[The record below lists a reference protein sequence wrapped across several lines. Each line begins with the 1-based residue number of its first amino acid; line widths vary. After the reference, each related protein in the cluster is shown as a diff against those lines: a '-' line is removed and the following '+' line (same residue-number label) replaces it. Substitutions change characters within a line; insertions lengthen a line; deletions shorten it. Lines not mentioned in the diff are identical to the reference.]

1 MDESGET
8 RRGGRYSRGS
18 SYRYAPR
25 GDHVKEKY
33 EKQGDDLVVL
43 TNRVYVTNL
52 SYHTTWQNLKD
63 HMRSAGE
70 VVYADVFS
78 DDKGRSKGCG
88 IVEFQTAEEALTAIN
103 TLNDSI
109 LDGRDIYIREDK
121 EDKNIKKYATEA
133 VSPIVLKVN
142 RSTLSNKSSNSYSN
156 NYTNSYSNSYTK
168 KSSDY
173 NDRKGRQIF
182 IKNLPYSSS
191 WQELR
196 DTFNEC
202 GNIIRTDILVG
213 PDGRSNGQGTILFE
227 SIDDAQKAIDTFN
240 DTEFMG
246 RVISVHEDKFA

>member
-8 RRGGRYSRGS
+8 RRGGRYRGS

-25 GDHVKEKY
+25 GDNQEREKY

-63 HMRSAGE
+63 HMRTAGE

-121 EDKNIKKYATEA
+121 EDKNIKKYSTEA
-133 VSPIVLKVN
+133 VSTSIVLKVN
-142 RSTLSNKSSNSYSN
+142 RSTLSTKSSN
-156 NYTNSYSNSYTK
+156 NYTK
-168 KSSDY
+168 KSTEHY
-173 NDRKGRQIF
+173 GDRKGRQIF
-182 IKNLPYSSS
+182 IRNLPYSSS
-191 WQELR
+191 WQELK
-196 DTFNEC
+196 DTFHEC
-202 GNIIRTDILVG
+202 GKIIRADILVG
-213 PDGRSNGQGTILFE
+213 PDGRSSGQGTILFE

>member
-1 MDESGET
+1 MDDSGET
-8 RRGGRYSRGS
+8 RRGRGRYRGS
-18 SYRYAPR
+18 SYRSAPR
-25 GDHVKEKY
+25 DDYEGEKY
-33 EKQGDDLVVL
+33 EKQDDLVVL
-43 TNRVYVTNL
+43 TNRDYVTNL

-103 TLNDSI
+103 TLNETL

-121 EDKNIKKYATEA
+121 EDKNIKKYATES
-133 VSPIVLKVN
+133 VSPSIVLKVN
-142 RSTLSNKSSNSYSN
+142 RSTLSSTK
-156 NYTNSYSNSYTK
+156 TSNSYTK
-168 KSSDY
+168 KSSEH

-182 IKNLPYSSS
+182 IRNLPYSSS
-191 WQELR
+191 WQELK
-196 DTFNEC
+196 DTFMEC
-202 GNIIRTDILVG
+202 GKIIRADVLVG
-213 PDGRSNGQGTILFE
+213 ADGRSNGQGTILFE

>member
-8 RRGGRYSRGS
+8 RRGGRYRGS

-25 GDHVKEKY
+25 GDNEKEKY
-33 EKQGDDLVVL
+33 EKYEKHGDDLVVL

-63 HMRSAGE
+63 HMRDAGE

-88 IVEFQTAEEALTAIN
+88 IVEFQTAEEALNAIN
-103 TLNDSI
+103 KLNDTI

-121 EDKNIKKYATEA
+121 EDKNIKKYSTESA
-133 VSPIVLKVN
+133 SPSIVLKVN
-142 RSTLSNKSSNSYSN
+142 RSTLSGTKP
-156 NYTNSYSNSYTK
+156 SNSYTK
-168 KSSDY
+168 KSSEHS
-173 NDRKGRQIF
+173 DRKGRQIF
-182 IKNLPYSSS
+182 IRNLPYSSS
-191 WQELR
+191 WQELK
-196 DTFNEC
+196 DAFLEC
-202 GNIIRTDILVG
+202 GKIIRADILVG

-227 SIDDAQKAIDTFN
+227 SIEDAQKAIDTFN